1 MENLWTENGL
11 VNGSMGCIQDVVWD
25 DGQDVDND
33 LPVAIL
39 VEFNGYNGP
48 FIEGMTYVPV
58 FLAEQ

>member
-1 MENLWTENGL
+1 MRL
-11 VNGSMGCIQDVVWD
+11 VWD

-39 VEFNGYNGP
+39 VEFNGYNGL